1 MKRDHFFKQVGIAT
15 AMLALPVKSWARLM
29 SPPRT
34 DKGFLVKSGEDRFN
48 KPITLFE
55 GDVFTTK
62 VSTKDSDGS
71 LYIFDSLRIKK
82 GGPAMHFHYS
92 QDEIWKVT
100 EGEFLIK
107 VGEQVFQAKAGDTIF
122 GPKGVPHSF
131 SKTSEGPARVTITFQ
146 PAGLMEE
153 FFIAVSQGKLK
164 NTTPEQQQEMR
175 KKHGFESVGE
185 GVGYQK
191 KF

>member
-1 MKRDHFFKQVGIAT
+1 MKRDYFFKQLG
-15 AMLALPVKSWARLM
+15 LAAAILTLPIKSWSNLIYPTRI
-29 SPPRT
+29 
-34 DKGFLVKSGEDRFN
+34 KEGFLVKSEEDRFH

-62 VSTKDSDGS
+62 ISSKDTDGR
-71 LYIFDSLRIKK
+71 LYVFDSLRIKK
-82 GGPAMHFHYS
+82 GGPAMHFHYD
-92 QDEIWKVT
+92 QDEVWKVT

-107 VGEQVFQAKAGDTIF
+107 IGEQVFQAKAGDTIF
-122 GPKGVPHSF
+122 GPRGIPHSF
-131 SKTSEGPARVTITFQ
+131 SKTNEGPARVTITFQ

-153 FFIAVSQGKLK
+153 FFIAVAQGKLK
-164 NTTPEQQQEMR
+164 DASPEQQQEMR

-185 GVGYQK
+185 GIGYQK